1 MKESV
6 GFLRIPSATGNP
18 KSEIFERLR
27 GNERFSVS
35 NGEMQGVASSE
46 APFLVVHAWSLSEI
60 GLVTDADPLTG
71 IRLTFS
77 EGPNFDPGLSVW
89 TELEVK
95 PRGWYIE

>member
-1 MKESV
+1 MKESE
-6 GFLRIPSATGNP
+6 GFLRRPSATGGP

-27 GNERFSVS
+27 GKERFSVS

-46 APFLVVHAWSLSEI
+46 TPILVVHAWSLSEI

-77 EGPNFDPGLSVW
+77 EGPNFNPGLSVW
-89 TELEVK
+89 TEFEVK